1 MLNGLYYIHSN
12 KVYIIIAT
20 NNKDIFIT
28 VNICDNL
35 NQCHVVCMMY
45 QILHRDMKAANVLIT
60 KTGTLKLA
68 DFGLARAFSAQKNG
82 QPNR

>member
-1 MLNGLYYIHSN
+1 MVSTTYTATKYTLYLLTIRIFLELCTF
-12 KVYIIIAT
+12 VTIIL
-20 NNKDIFIT
+20 
-28 VNICDNL
+28 CY
-35 NQCHVVCMMY
+35 MY